1 MKPSF
6 LKIFQE
12 VNTKDGRGIL
22 VSIETPFNGL
32 YIEFDRSMATV
43 WYGTDNAVELKI
55 KNLSYGGGKWISREY
70 SLRDLEDWN
79 KDLKLD
85 NILEDLGI

>member
-12 VNTKDGRGIL
+12 VKTEDGFGIL
-22 VSIETPFNGL
+22 VSIDTPHNAS
-32 YIEFDRSMATV
+32 YIEFDRARATV
-43 WYGTDNAVELKI
+43 WYGMDKAIYDGIRWVSKT
-55 KNLSYGGGKWISREY
+55 Y
-70 SLRDLEDWN
+70 SLKDLEKWN

-85 NILEDLGI
+85 DTLTKLGI

>member
-6 LKIFQE
+6 LRIFQE

-22 VSIETPFNGL
+22 VNIETPFNGL
-32 YIEFDRSMATV
+32 YVDFYRAKCVV
-43 WYGTDNAVELKI
+43 WFGMENAVC
-55 KNLSYGGGKWISREY
+55 SGYGGKWVSREY
-70 SLRDLEDWN
+70 PLSELEECN

-85 NILEDLGI
+85 NTLSDLGI